1 MTEFSNYLLTSYRN
15 PEAKVTQQ
23 QVAQLRD
30 PATAGA
36 NTTLLTLAR
45 AGMAVGVVVLL
56 ALVGWLLA
64 RRRKG

>member
-1 MTEFSNYLLTSYRN
+1 MT
-15 PEAKVTQQ
+15 KQ